1 MAEQSTIATLKAD
14 MKAAMRAKE
23 KERLSV
29 IRMLI
34 SSLKNKAI
42 DLKIDVDDISEE
54 IVVAVFSTEAKKRR
68 ESAQAYRDA
77 DREELAAKE
86 DAELAV
92 ITQYLPE
99 QLSDDEVRE
108 LVKEVIAEVGAETK
122 RDMGKVMGKMMP
134 KVKGRFDGSK
144 VKDLVLEQLV

>member
-54 IVVAVFSTEAKKRR
+54 IVVSVFSTEAKKRR

-86 DAELAV
+86 DAELV
-92 ITQYLPE
+92 IITKYLPE

-108 LVKEVIAEVGAETK
+108 LVKAVIAEVGAETK

-134 KVKGRFDGSK
+134 KVKGRFDGSR
-144 VKDLVLEQLV
+144 VKDLVLEQLA